1 MSPEHF
7 LYDHFLTYFIKIS
20 LRRGCALRSQS
31 VPKVA
36 LKNGIR
42 ELCSPNFYALLV
54 QNDGSDNSMTWK
66 SEVKQILVR
75 VAKKKTEHV
84 IKGCHILVVDC
95 QGRFPYF
102 HYFFSIKFL

>member
-1 MSPEHF
+1 MSPELF

-66 SEVKQILVR
+66 S
-75 VAKKKTEHV
+75 
-84 IKGCHILVVDC
+84 
-95 QGRFPYF
+95 
-102 HYFFSIKFL
+102 